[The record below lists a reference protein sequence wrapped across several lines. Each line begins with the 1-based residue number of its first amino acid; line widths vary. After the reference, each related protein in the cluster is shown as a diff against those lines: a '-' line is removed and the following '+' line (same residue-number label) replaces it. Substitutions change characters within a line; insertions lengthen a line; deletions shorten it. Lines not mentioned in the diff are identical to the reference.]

1 MELLFLFEVGVELS
15 ETFQCQL
22 FGQLDELWVGHV
34 LLLEFA
40 DFGGVSST
48 EHQDLLVSHKVYDLL
63 HDFLEVVGQ

>member
-1 MELLFLFEVGVELS
+1 MELFFLFEVGVELS
-15 ETFQCQL
+15 ETFKCQL

-48 EHQDLLVSHKVYDLL
+48 EHQDLLVCH
-63 HDFLEVVGQ
+63 